1 MLSARTL
8 SLSYCIMTRKK
19 INVSRISWA
28 ALSTLAPCPVVSS
41 GAAETFVAPCPIPLV
56 RPLAQRFEF
65 QASSSLCNCHLQQHQ
80 QIRLQSARRNYDYD
94 PKESAEKTGFLG
106 KIQAKA
112 KSLLPFL
119 KSDEE
124 KSAAIE
130 SQRRKDEI
138 TSSIDRSLKDAPLG
152 VRLMGMMAGSIAARV
167 ASGIADSMAEQSR
180 LMDDL
185 LDEAKGYIM
194 FDPLATDELGE
205 PITVGRPFNQSSST
219 SIINGVKA
227 QNIQASFEVL
237 GTRKRGLATMVADG
251 DGVQRLRLDVA
262 GRSFEV
268 STNSV
273 RASTRGGQPSASSQK
288 GGRTSKVG
296 KGEIIDAEIID
307 AEFKE
312 KRK

>member
-1 MLSARTL
+1 MA
-8 SLSYCIMTRKK
+8 YNCIQCTMQPLLDNSRNCMSRFFPLTVANELLKK
-19 INVSRISWA
+19 SF
-28 ALSTLAPCPVVSS
+28 
-41 GAAETFVAPCPIPLV
+41 G
-56 RPLAQRFEF
+56 
-65 QASSSLCNCHLQQHQ
+65 
-80 QIRLQSARRNYDYD
+80 
-94 PKESAEKTGFLG
+94 
-106 KIQAKA
+106 IQ
-112 KSLLPFL
+112 L
-119 KSDEE
+119 
-124 KSAAIE
+124 
-130 SQRRKDEI
+130 

-262 GRSFEV
+262 GRWR
-268 STNSV
+268 V
-273 RASTRGGQPSASSQK
+273 R
-288 GGRTSKVG
+288 
-296 KGEIIDAEIID
+296 
-307 AEFKE
+307 
-312 KRK
+312 